1 MLVLDTDI
9 ISLLQRGP
17 IPVLAPLRERIRAS
31 GQPVWVTI
39 VSLQEQLRGRLAQC
53 SQAQTPEQYIIAAR
67 KLHETWADYRSR
79 LILDF
84 DERAAV
90 EFRRLK
96 AAKVRIG
103 TMDLRIAAIALARQA
118 TLITRNLSDFRKV
131 PGLPAQDWS
140 AA

>member
-17 IPVLAPLRERIRAS
+17 IPALTPLRERIRAS

-53 SQAQTPEQYIIAAR
+53 SQARTPEQYIVAAR
-67 KLHETWADYRSR
+67 ELHETWADYRSR

-84 DERAAV
+84 DERAAA

-103 TMDLRIAAIALARQA
+103 TMDLRIAAIALAHRA